1 MSQYTLVRHSGYA
14 VGGNADFEDAVE
26 YVEVTG
32 EQAYRVR
39 AAGGV
44 LLDSLAEAQAAVQD
58 ENFPSGTAQARPQ
71 AQGYFS
77 SLRIAGAE
85 IYVPRAAPGKA

>member
-14 VGGNADFEDAVE
+14 VGGNAAFEDAVE

-32 EQAYRVR
+32 DQAYRVR

-44 LLDSLAEAQAAVQD
+44 LLGSLAEAQTAAEA
-58 ENFPSGTAQARPQ
+58 ENYPAGTTQGSPRAS
-71 AQGYFS
+71 GYFS
-77 SLRIAGAE
+77 SARIGGAE
-85 IYVPRAAPGKA
+85 IYVPRVAPGNA